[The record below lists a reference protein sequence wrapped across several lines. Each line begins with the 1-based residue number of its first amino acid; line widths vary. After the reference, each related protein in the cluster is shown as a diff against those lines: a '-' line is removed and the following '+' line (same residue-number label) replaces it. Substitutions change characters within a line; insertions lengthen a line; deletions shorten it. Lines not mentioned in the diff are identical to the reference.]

1 MELAA
6 CTSMAALAA
15 DSLAVIYSTCAS
27 RKKDTKD
34 VWIRLETTHILDN
47 LSDMR
52 VDVIFGVLIRPANN
66 TIWYSSCLH
75 KLTLCLW
82 QFWRLRLGDRRRCIG
97 FNLEMNAMYANG
109 SDYTNVSRCADI
121 RFKVMGFLSL

>member
-27 RKKDTKD
+27 R
-34 VWIRLETTHILDN
+34 I
-47 LSDMR
+47 
-52 VDVIFGVLIRPANN
+52 
-66 TIWYSSCLH
+66 CLH

-82 QFWRLRLGDRRRCIG
+82 QFWRLRLGDRRSCIG

-109 SDYTNVSRCADI
+109 SEYTNVSSCKGVWISVMHVVLVDSLGKLCTDCI
-121 RFKVMGFLSL
+121 FLDGFKFYE